1 MKLYDLENIEF
12 SDKSRLNFDHDLSR
26 LNWFNIG
33 GKTKILLFANS
44 LKDLSI
50 FLKKYNNRG
59 KIFVLGAGSNILF
72 DDEIYEGTIIKL
84 GKNFNNISK
93 LNDNFMMH

>member
-1 MKLYDLENIEF
+1 MKLDDLENIQF
-12 SDKSRLNFDHDLSR
+12 SEKSRLNFDHDLSK

-33 GKTKILLFANS
+33 GKAKIFLLVNS

-59 KIFVLGAGSNILF
+59 KIFILGAGSNVLF
-72 DDEIYEGTIIKL
+72 MESMKV
-84 GKNFNNISK
+84 
-93 LNDNFMMH
+93 

>member
-1 MKLYDLENIEF
+1 MKLDDLENIQF

-33 GKTKILLFANS
+33 GKAKIFLFANS

-50 FLKKYNNRG
+50 FLKKYNNRE
-59 KIFVLGAGSNILF
+59 KIFVLGAGSNTLF
-72 DDEIYEGTIIKL
+72 DDEIYEGVIFNL
-84 GKNFNNISK
+84 GKNFYLSLI
-93 LNDNFMMH
+93 HI